1 MFSAVAAVLVK
12 VLVELSV
19 VYVRNLI
26 NTEYVVW
33 LISVDSCVVLLG
45 FVLVENVHVSLDSFV
60 EDSVWML
67 VHHVGWMSVKH
78 VG

>member
-33 LISVDSCVVLLG
+33 LISVGSCVVLLG

-60 EDSVWML
+60 EDSVRML
-67 VHHVGWMSVKH
+67 VHHVGWMSVQH